1 MDRELLIEIGVEE
14 LPAGWLPDLT
24 TQLVQRLDA
33 RLKELRLPAAAAI
46 EAYSTPR
53 RLTARI
59 GKLAER
65 QTDSEELLTGPPVS
79 AAFDANGQP
88 TPAAVGFAKKH
99 NVEVAALERHESAK
113 GTYLAFRKQLRGK
126 AAVDVLPDVLTGLL
140 RELRFPKAM
149 KWDAMLDDGKGELP
163 FGRPIRWILFL
174 YGGRVVPFSVYRT
187 PRAQGP
193 LVQEIRSGAVTF
205 GHRFLTTSGRA
216 GRAIKVKGFDDYR
229 KRLAENFVVLERSER
244 QDRINR
250 ELDGEARRRGGR
262 VSRQAGGQA
271 LLQEVPDLV
280 EYPKVLSG
288 TYSEEFLSLPEEV
301 LTATMIHHQHFF
313 PVVNDQGKLQPVFLA
328 VLNMEGDRP
337 ELIARNLERVLTA
350 RLRDARFF
358 YDADRRSRLDASVN
372 RLRTVLFHKKLG
384 SYAEKADRISVL
396 AATIARDVFAA
407 PEAEASAR
415 LAGRLAKADLATD
428 MVREMTELQGTMGGI
443 YARAEGQPEEVWKAI
458 ALHYLPV
465 GVEADAPPT
474 KDQLGGAAL
483 TWAAVSLADKL
494 DTLVGMFAAGE
505 RPTGTRDPF
514 GLRRA
519 AQGIVRLLID
529 LPELTGRDTRVT
541 LGQLVSLARE
551 GFASLEPGWEP
562 AVYDFLLERTRSV
575 LEQRGHDIRNVRAV
589 SWGNPSALSPLQA
602 RRLVE
607 ALPELT
613 ETADF
618 KQLAVL
624 FKRVRNIARNLE
636 ATDNGEPDRSVLT
649 APAEMVLL
657 TELDAR
663 QPAIE
668 AAASSGRGFRQAFAE
683 AAKLAPAVAKFF
695 EDVLVMAD
703 DPRLRQARLRLM
715 KRLERL
721 ILQLADVSDIVAESV
736 NQSWTDFETVKM
748 AKRKAKVKAREDNK
762 SVEGANAKS
771 TSTSSA
777 TAKPMAIAP

>member
-88 TPAAVGFAKKH
+88 TPAAVGFAKKN

-458 ALHYLPV
+458 SLHYLPV

-474 KDQLGGAAL
+474 KDQLGSAAL

-494 DTLVGMFAAGE
+494 DTVVGMFGAGE
-505 RPTGTRDPF
+505 RPKGSRDPF

-519 AQGIVRLLID
+519 AQGMVKLLAD
-529 LPELTGRDTRVT
+529 LPTLIGRDALQSLEELIETARKQLGQELTGDDLQTLFVFFADRIQHLMQVRGLGYEEIQAATGHASELMTRTVADAVERALVFREQKTTQDFIDVAAAYKRANNIVDIERQSKTSTEADWNARRDR
-541 LGQLVSLARE
+541 LS
-551 GFASLEPGWEP
+551 EP
-562 AVYDFLLERTRSV
+562 AELALRKALDEKGPV
-575 LEQRGHDIRNVRAV
+575 IRQ
-589 SWGNPSALSPLQA
+589 AL
-602 RRLVE
+602 
-607 ALPELT
+607 
-613 ETADF
+613 
-618 KQLAVL
+618 
-624 FKRVRNIARNLE
+624 RVRNYRGAISEIAALKGDIYTFFDKILVNVEDDETLRE
-636 ATDNGEPDRSVLT
+636 ARLSLLAEFRDRVKEMGDISALI
-649 APAEMVLL
+649 PAA
-657 TELDAR
+657 TK
-663 QPAIE
+663 
-668 AAASSGRGFRQAFAE
+668 
-683 AAKLAPAVAKFF
+683 AAK
-695 EDVLVMAD
+695 
-703 DPRLRQARLRLM
+703 Q
-715 KRLERL
+715 
-721 ILQLADVSDIVAESV
+721 
-736 NQSWTDFETVKM
+736 
-748 AKRKAKVKAREDNK
+748 
-762 SVEGANAKS
+762 
-771 TSTSSA
+771 
-777 TAKPMAIAP
+777 